1 MKPSE
6 NPDSPFREM
15 FEKLERKF
23 DAIFDRFSEP
33 NLHGDLSVPTPIS
46 GEISDSN

>member
-1 MKPSE
+1 MKPE
-6 NPDSPFREM
+6 YPDSPLREM
-15 FEKLERKF
+15 FEKWERRF

-33 NLHGDLSVPTPIS
+33 NLHGGLSVPTPVS